1 MYLVF
6 RSGIAIFDILFKRL
20 YEESFEDLQTIKN

>member
-1 MYLVF
+1 MSVIF
-6 RSGIAIFDILFKRL
+6 RSGIAIFDLFKRL